1 MICNPHI
8 IKLPLVKIRL
18 VTACSQLTILIITAP
33 PENTII
39 INIITI
45 IGSDPLSDIIVFNTK
60 RTGSLQFL
68 CLLYVNCWQILF
80 LYLSCFFRCHHFREV
95 FLCFLRRN
103 HTFLCE
109 QYQCCNDTQLH
120 CQRCKLPSGLTSFQN
135 MPDPALDVTFIEA
148 HRCREDPACSRVDR
162 HV

>member
-1 MICNPHI
+1 MICNPYI
-8 IKLPLVKIRL
+8 IKLPLVKVCL
-18 VTACSQLTILIITAP
+18 VTACSQLTILIITVP

-39 INIITI
+39 INIIMI

-80 LYLSCFFRCHHFREV
+80 LYLSCFFRCHHFRKV

-109 QYQCCNDTQLH
+109 QYQRCNDTQFH
-120 CQRCKLPSGLTSFQN
+120 CQRRKLPCGLTAF
-135 MPDPALDVTFIEA
+135 
-148 HRCREDPACSRVDR
+148 
-162 HV
+162 